1 MSHGLHPYESA
12 SRRVSIDLRTVLSR
26 PLSSLAG
33 ALLPTP
39 APLRNSSSSNA
50 SAQFVWLLASRA
62 MTPIY
67 LFIIAAVSIYDM
79 LLTIRYADTLKSLEQ
94 NPLGRWMMRLDEI
107 EQGISPDLTLF
118 LSVKSLGT
126 ILVMLALMALVR
138 YRARLGHPVGLGVA
152 MCQLVLLWYLTLGE
166 T

>member
-1 MSHGLHPYESA
+1 MSHGLHAYESA

-26 PLSSLAG
+26 PLSALAG
-33 ALLPTP
+33 AWVPTP
-39 APLRNSSSSNA
+39 APHRHSSSNA
-50 SAQFVWLLASRA
+50 FAQFGWFLASRA
-62 MTPIY
+62 ITPIY

-107 EQGISPDLTLF
+107 EHGISPDLTLF
-118 LSVKSLGT
+118 LSVKSIGT
-126 ILVMLALMALVR
+126 ILVMLALLALVR

>member
-1 MSHGLHPYESA
+1 MSHGLHAYESA

-26 PLSSLAG
+26 PLSALTG
-33 ALLPTP
+33 AWVPTT
-39 APLRNSSSSNA
+39 APHRYSSSKPF
-50 SAQFVWLLASRA
+50 AQFGKLVASRA
-62 MTPIY
+62 ITPIY

-107 EQGISPDLTLF
+107 EHGISPDLTLF
-118 LSVKSLGT
+118 LSVKSIGT
-126 ILVMLALMALVR
+126 LLVMLALLALVR

>member
-1 MSHGLHPYESA
+1 MSHGLHAYESA

-33 ALLPTP
+33 AWISTA
-39 APLRNSSSSNA
+39 APQPNAFSNA
-50 SAQFVWLLASRA
+50 FARFGWPLASRA
-62 MTPIY
+62 ITPIY

-107 EQGISPDLTLF
+107 EHGISPDLTLF
-118 LSVKSLGT
+118 LSVKSIGT
-126 ILVMLALMALVR
+126 ILVMLALLALVR